1 MEANGGRAEFDGLNG
16 IFDLEETTFGA
27 EGVDATIVFG
37 TGEIHYL
44 DGSWFGCTTTTG
56 GGGGNQSICG
66 GNALDFMVA
75 DEGDGKSTMGI
86 FMSER
91 ARPDDNG

>member
-1 MEANGGRAEFDGLNG
+1 MVVGLVVL
-16 IFDLEETTFGA
+16 IL
-27 EGVDATIVFG
+27 
-37 TGEIHYL
+37 L
-44 DGSWFGCTTTTG
+44 
-56 GGGGNQSICG
+56 QSICG